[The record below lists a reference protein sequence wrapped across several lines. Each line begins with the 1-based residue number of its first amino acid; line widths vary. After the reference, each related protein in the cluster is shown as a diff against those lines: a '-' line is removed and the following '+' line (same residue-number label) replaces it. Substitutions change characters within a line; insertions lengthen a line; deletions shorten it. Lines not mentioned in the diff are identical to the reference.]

1 MRHRNR
7 VEDFTMNNN
16 IQHKISK
23 NDMEKLQKNSKKT
36 QNAPK
41 KPEKE
46 KLSTGT
52 VIFRAVCAI
61 IAVAYFGLLFFG
73 RFFMDENGEFLGSLN
88 PFSGIGNPNNMIR
101 IVSLCIMTLSI
112 SVVLR
117 FFIGR
122 LVNNKKVTKKIGIAF
137 IELLGNLV
145 KYVSYIVLIVLVL
158 SALGV
163 NATELVAG
171 LGILGLILGLGV
183 TSLIE
188 DIVAGIFIIAE
199 RLFDVGDIIVLDGFR
214 GTVVSIG
221 IRSTKIAD
229 VGDDVLTVRNSSIG
243 SLVNLT
249 DRTSSAAITIPI
261 APEEHIERVEAAIK
275 SSNIEVIAEK
285 YPKMLSGPL
294 ALGVCGMTDKGI
306 QNYLVVAGCKEEDKY
321 EIERALFYEFKVI
334 FDRNNIKLGLPGY
347 TENEE

>member
-1 MRHRNR
+1 MS
-7 VEDFTMNNN
+7 NN
-16 IQHKISK
+16 IQFKISK
-23 NDMEKLQKNSKKT
+23 GDMEKLQKNSKKPANE
-36 QNAPK
+36 Q
-41 KPEKE
+41 KPQKE
-46 KLSTGT
+46 KLSVGT
-52 VIFRAVCAI
+52 IVFRVVCAV
-61 IAVAYFGLLFFG
+61 IAVAYFGLLIFG
-73 RFFMDENGEFLGSLN
+73 RFFLDKNGVFLSSLN
-88 PFSGIGNPNNMIR
+88 PFSGAENPNNLIR
-101 IVSLCIMTLSI
+101 IISLCILTLTV

-122 LVNNKKVTKKIGIAF
+122 LVNNKKVAKKIGIAF

-145 KYVSYIVLIVLVL
+145 KYVSYIVLIILVL

-163 NATELVAG
+163 NTTELVAG

-199 RLFDVGDIIVLDGFR
+199 HLFDVGDIIVLDGFR

-229 VGDDVLTVRNSSIG
+229 VGNDVLTVRNSSIG

-249 DRTSSAAITIPI
+249 DRVSSAAITLPI
-261 APEEHIERVEAAIK
+261 APEEAIEHVE
-275 SSNIEVIAEK
+275 EVMKNAYVETLAQK
-285 YPKMLSGPL
+285 YPKMEFGPL
-294 ALGVCGMTDKGI
+294 ALGVCGMTDKGV

-321 EIERALFYEFKVI
+321 EIERALFYEFKNI
-334 FDRNNIKLGLPGY
+334 CDKNNIKLGFTVLS
-347 TENEE
+347 NEEE